1 MTYRSQLKN
10 LHLLGPFYIF
20 LTKGSLTITLF
31 LKIFHNLS
39 SLVLQLDEE
48 EDYFNPDYVEVDRVL
63 DESVVRDPTTDAD
76 VTHYLVK
83 WQSLPYE
90 DSTWELEKDVDSAKV
105 AAYRKFKELPV
116 EEEDRV
122 VSLNNFKIKS

>member
-1 MTYRSQLKN
+1 MFLN
-10 LHLLGPFYIF
+10 LF
-20 LTKGSLTITLF
+20 SLI
-31 LKIFHNLS
+31 
-39 SLVLQLDEE
+39 LQLDEE

-63 DESVVRDPTTDAD
+63 DESVVKDPTTNED